1 VLHTAPAQHDAAADY
16 DAFLEKLPKDDCV
29 WGVYDFEFTKGDE
42 GKRNKICFISWCV
55 RRAAREASVAVGWM
69 ADGEAMEEKGAAA
82 GRVCRAGT
90 AAPLAHR
97 AGCGAFHAASACHS
111 LRTPH
116 VASRTALL
124 APRVSHLA
132 HCASLTPSRRV
143 QGAG

>member
-55 RRAAREASVAVGWM
+55 RVCSRKGGGMYGGWQG
-69 ADGEAMEEKGAAA
+69 DEGY
-82 GRVCRAGT
+82 GRSM
-90 AAPLAHR
+90 L
-97 AGCGAFHAASACHS
+97 AGCVVRAQQRLWHIAPATVLPSCIRMLCTSPSA
-111 LRTPH
+111 
-116 VASRTALL
+116 
-124 APRVSHLA
+124 VSHLA